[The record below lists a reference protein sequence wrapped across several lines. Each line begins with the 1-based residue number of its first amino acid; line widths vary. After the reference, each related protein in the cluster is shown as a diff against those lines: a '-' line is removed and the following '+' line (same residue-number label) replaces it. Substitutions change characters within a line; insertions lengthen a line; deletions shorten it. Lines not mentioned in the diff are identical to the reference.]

1 MLKIYMI
8 NKKLIKNKPL
18 IEKDIN
24 LKILKEINKN
34 KTM

>member
-1 MLKIYMI
+1 MSKIYMI